1 MCRINLFFKEKKKG
15 NHFWA
20 FEGCSDGKNISQH
33 MSIMQCHRFLFA
45 GLIKKLPKQASC
57 KQKQCTQLLDKA
69 QRVGQA
75 GRSMKCSYKKPPEV
89 QHLIWHTVIFPLVS
103 QWLQKRHLGTSLNPS
118 EGGNLLYSRLQ
129 GIWRAI
135 KQPDIFLVNHKLRGN
150 FFFFRAQLTT
160 SRSDFS
166 GEFSLTKILRHFL
179 PFLSLLL
186 LT

>member
-1 MCRINLFFKEKKKG
+1 
-15 NHFWA
+15 
-20 FEGCSDGKNISQH
+20 

-103 QWLQKRHLGTSLNPS
+103 QWLQKRHLGASLNPS